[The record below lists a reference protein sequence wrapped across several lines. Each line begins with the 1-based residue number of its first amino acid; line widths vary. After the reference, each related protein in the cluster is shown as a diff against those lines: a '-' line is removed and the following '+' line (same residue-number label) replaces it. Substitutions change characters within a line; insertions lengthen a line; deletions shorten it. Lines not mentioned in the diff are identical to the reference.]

1 MLEKLK
7 EKIKNKTFW
16 GGVLAATA
24 SLITGA
30 MSAPEFFINLIN
42 LIGG

>member
-1 MLEKLK
+1 MLEKIK
-7 EKIKNKTFW
+7 EKFKNKTFW
-16 GGVLAATA
+16 GGVLTATA